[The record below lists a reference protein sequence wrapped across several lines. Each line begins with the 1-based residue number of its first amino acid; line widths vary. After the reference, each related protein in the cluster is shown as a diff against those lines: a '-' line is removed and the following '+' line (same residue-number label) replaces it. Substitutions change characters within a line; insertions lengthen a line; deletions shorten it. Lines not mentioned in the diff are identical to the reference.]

1 MRVDLITRLN
11 LSSLAV
17 RSRRPTPHTDRS
29 NAQTSQTLHSP
40 SDGSRAVALLSRVP
54 ALRIE
59 YLLAFIPIAVAV
71 DSLAPQ
77 QHVAAFA
84 AASAAIVPLAA
95 ELGKTTERLAE
106 KTGAAI
112 GGLLNVTFGNAAE
125 MIIGLTALRS
135 GFGDVVKASITGAVI
150 GNLLFVLGAALL
162 AGGLRHPTQTFNA
175 AAARSRTT
183 MLLLAATALIAPAAY
198 HHLSGG
204 QAAARENGFSF
215 EVSIVLVVSYAL
227 GLVFALRTHR
237 ELFAGHT
244 AEVGAVEEED
254 EPSPR
259 VPWLLAILA
268 TVTALIVWMSEILV
282 GCIQPVARQLGM
294 TEVFIGVIVVA
305 MVGNSAEQSTAI
317 LMATKDRMDLALSIA
332 IGSSIQIALFVAP
345 VLVFASYLV
354 APAPINLVLTP
365 AEVLAVT
372 FSVVIAGQI
381 CGDGESNWFE
391 GLQLLAVYA
400 IVALLFYFL
409 PAG

>member
-1 MRVDLITRLN
+1 MRSIRRFD
-11 LSSLAV
+11 SLELAG
-17 RSRRPTPHTDRS
+17 T
-29 NAQTSQTLHSP
+29 TSLKSVH
-40 SDGSRAVALLSRVP
+40 

-59 YLLAFIPIAVAV
+59 WLLVFVPLAVAV
-71 DSLAPQ
+71 DWVVPR

-84 AASAAIVPLAA
+84 AASVAIVPLAA
-95 ELGKTTERLAE
+95 ELGKTTELLAE

-112 GGLLNVTFGNAAE
+112 GGLLNVTLGNAAE

-135 GFGDVVKASITGAVI
+135 GLGDVVKASITGAVI
-150 GNLLFVLGAALL
+150 GNLLLVLGAALL

-175 AAARSRTT
+175 SAARSRTT

-198 HHLSGG
+198 HYLSRGHAG
-204 QAAARENGFSF
+204 ARENGFSL

-227 GLVFALRTHR
+227 GQVFALRTHR

-244 AEVGAVEEED
+244 AEAGAVEEEE
-254 EPSPR
+254 EPSPST
-259 VPWLLAILA
+259 PWLIAILA
-268 TVTALIVWMSEILV
+268 TVTGLIAWMSEILV
-282 GCIQPVARQLGM
+282 GCIEPVARQLGM

-317 LMATKDRMDLALSIA
+317 LMATKNRMDLALSIA

-345 VLVFASYLV
+345 VLLLASYLV
-354 APAPINLVLTP
+354 GPAPINLVLTP

-391 GLQLLAVYA
+391 GAQLLAVYV

>member
-1 MRVDLITRLN
+1 
-11 LSSLAV
+11 V
-17 RSRRPTPHTDRS
+17 RSIRRFDSLELAGT
-29 NAQTSQTLHSP
+29 TSLKNVH
-40 SDGSRAVALLSRVP
+40 

-59 YLLAFIPIAVAV
+59 WLLVFVPLAVAV
-71 DSLAPQ
+71 DWLVPR

-84 AASAAIVPLAA
+84 AASVAIVPLAA
-95 ELGKTTERLAE
+95 ELGKTTELLAE

-112 GGLLNVTFGNAAE
+112 GGLLNVTLGNAAE
-125 MIIGLTALRS
+125 MIIGFTALRS
-135 GFGDVVKASITGAVI
+135 GLGDVVKASITGAVI
-150 GNLLFVLGAALL
+150 GNLLLVLGAALL

-175 AAARSRTT
+175 SAARSRTT

-198 HHLSGG
+198 HYLSRGHAG
-204 QAAARENGFSF
+204 ARENGFSL

-227 GLVFALRTHR
+227 GQVFALRTHR

-244 AEVGAVEEED
+244 AEAGAVEEEE
-254 EPSPR
+254 EPSPSI
-259 VPWLLAILA
+259 PWLVAILA
-268 TVTALIVWMSEILV
+268 TVTGLIAWMSEILV
-282 GCIQPVARQLGM
+282 GCIEPVARQLGM

-317 LMATKDRMDLALSIA
+317 LMATKNRMDLALSIA

-345 VLVFASYLV
+345 VLLLASYLV
-354 APAPINLVLTP
+354 GPAPINLVLTP

-391 GLQLLAVYA
+391 GAQLLAVYV

>member
-1 MRVDLITRLN
+1 M
-11 LSSLAV
+11 
-17 RSRRPTPHTDRS
+17 H
-29 NAQTSQTLHSP
+29 
-40 SDGSRAVALLSRVP
+40 

-59 YLLAFIPIAVAV
+59 WLLVFVPLTVAV
-71 DSLAPQ
+71 DWLVPR
-77 QHVAAFA
+77 QHVAAFV
-84 AASAAIVPLAA
+84 AASIAIVPLAA
-95 ELGKTTERLAE
+95 ELGKTTELLAE

-125 MIIGLTALRS
+125 MIIGFTALRS
-135 GFGDVVKASITGAVI
+135 GLGDVVKASITGAVI
-150 GNLLFVLGAALL
+150 GNLLLVLGAALL

-175 AAARSRTT
+175 SAARSRTT

-198 HHLSGG
+198 HYLSRGHAG
-204 QAAARENGFSF
+204 ARENGFSL
-215 EVSIVLVVSYAL
+215 EVSIVLLISYAL
-227 GLVFALRTHR
+227 GQVFALRTHR

-244 AEVGAVEEED
+244 AEAGAVEEEE
-254 EPSPR
+254 EPSPSIQ
-259 VPWLLAILA
+259 WLIAILA
-268 TVTALIVWMSEILV
+268 TVTCFIAWMSEILV
-282 GCIQPVARQLGM
+282 GCIEPVARQLGM

-317 LMATKDRMDLALSIA
+317 LMATKNRMDLALSIA

-345 VLVFASYLV
+345 VLLLASYLV
-354 APAPINLVLTP
+354 GPAPINLVLTP

-391 GLQLLAVYA
+391 GAQLLAVYA

-409 PAG
+409 PGG